1 MINFR
6 LLSTKSSQIFL
17 NLVFFLFSWR
27 TWLSLICRKNDNI
40 FQRTEYTAERTRELV
55 PWSERC
61 PNRKG
66 FLRDVDVFRGLSFG
80 ISIYI
85 FHLHRVL
92 HCTTKGNF
100 GHISL
105 NVSIKSSHKTARKR
119 IVARDPR
126 PKKSKLSFS
135 FAQASFVQFSFC
147 FREFQRISFSR
158 NLPGFRCCVS
168 LVGSMTALKGVFK
181 NEAQTCEFLWR
192 PKTRVL
198 FCARVTTS
206 LTN

>member
-1 MINFR
+1 M
-6 LLSTKSSQIFL
+6 
-17 NLVFFLFSWR
+17 
-27 TWLSLICRKNDNI
+27 
-40 FQRTEYTAERTRELV
+40 
-55 PWSERC
+55 
-61 PNRKG
+61 
-66 FLRDVDVFRGLSFG
+66 
-80 ISIYI
+80 
-85 FHLHRVL
+85 
-92 HCTTKGNF
+92 
-100 GHISL
+100 
-105 NVSIKSSHKTARKR
+105 
-119 IVARDPR
+119 

-168 LVGSMTALKGVFK
+168 LVGSMTALKGAFK

-198 FCARVTTS
+198 FCALVTTS

>member
-1 MINFR
+1 MWAAGYCR
-6 LLSTKSSQIFL
+6 Q
-17 NLVFFLFSWR
+17 NLVKFLYILVSLFFS
-27 TWLSLICRKNDNI
+27 
-40 FQRTEYTAERTRELV
+40 
-55 PWSERC
+55 
-61 PNRKG
+61 
-66 FLRDVDVFRGLSFG
+66 RGKH
-80 ISIYI
+80 I

-105 NVSIKSSHKTARKR
+105 NVSVKSIHKTARKR

-158 NLPGFRCCVS
+158 ILPGFRCCVS
-168 LVGSMTALKGVFK
+168 LVGSMTALKGAFK